1 MTQRKNQDLDDQSQ
15 LMRNEMVSDAF
26 RQASRIVRQLDR
38 DGAFDFIFITK
49 KELFKSPFLQIP
61 KVYFYFKSLLS
72 KRIVTGPSFK
82 TSIFITF
89 EHTPLGL

>member
-38 DGAFDFIFITK
+38 DGAFDFIFNI
-49 KELFKSPFLQIP
+49 LWSRSPP
-61 KVYFYFKSLLS
+61 
-72 KRIVTGPSFK
+72 
-82 TSIFITF
+82 
-89 EHTPLGL
+89 PLRRWDECS

>member
-38 DGAFDFIFITK
+38 DGAFDFIFNSKAPHKTGQSGVLSGFEPMKRKTTK
-49 KELFKSPFLQIP
+49 SYNPSVRAQKFVATFLGHI
-61 KVYFYFKSLLS
+61 
-72 KRIVTGPSFK
+72 
-82 TSIFITF
+82 
-89 EHTPLGL
+89 

>member
-38 DGAFDFIFITK
+38 DGAFDFIFNHSRSN
-49 KELFKSPFLQIP
+49 KS
-61 KVYFYFKSLLS
+61 SLIL
-72 KRIVTGPSFK
+72 SFK
-82 TSIFITF
+82 
-89 EHTPLGL
+89 